1 MAKPPA
7 TPVAQLKNIGPK
19 TAPWLHAIGVHTRDD
34 LEAMGALMAYKI
46 IQHQQGEVNLLW
58 LYAHEGALQN
68 RAWNSFSA
76 EERDAMRAAAE
87 GDLEIRYGA

>member
-1 MAKPPA
+1 MPKPST
-7 TPVAQLKNIGPK
+7 TPVDQLKNIGPK
-19 TAPWLHAIGVHTRDD
+19 TAPWLHAIGVHTRAD
-34 LEAMGALMAYKI
+34 LETMGALMAYKI
-46 IQHQQGEVNLLW
+46 VQHQQRDVNLLW
-58 LYAHEGALQN
+58 LYALEGALQN